1 VGSLSVRQVFP
12 RDGSVALI
20 ARGVVDDETVEQFE
34 RTLDGIVSDEFE
46 RLIIDLTAC
55 QLASAGLGALIRLQ
69 RRLQSRAEAA
79 LLVATDVDLIWTL
92 RVVGLTYWFR
102 VCDTLEAALLEPVL
116 LEPLVPLVEA

>member
-1 VGSLSVRQVFP
+1 MSSC
-12 RDGSVALI
+12 DGSVALI

-34 RTLDGIVSDEFE
+34 QTLDRIVSDEFE
-46 RLIIDLTAC
+46 RLVIDLTSC

-102 VCDTLEAALLEPVL
+102 VCDTLEAALLEP
-116 LEPLVPLVEA
+116 LVPLVEA

>member
-1 VGSLSVRQVFP
+1 V

-20 ARGVVDDETVEQFE
+20 ACGVVDDSTVEQFE
-34 RTLDGIVSDEFE
+34 RTLDRVAGTDFE

-69 RRLQSRAEAA
+69 RRLQDRAEAA

-102 VCDTLEAALLEPVL
+102 VCDTLEAALV
-116 LEPLVPLVEA
+116 EPLALLVEV

>member
-1 VGSLSVRQVFP
+1 MGSLSVRQVSS

-34 RTLDGIVSDEFE
+34 QTLDRIVSDEFE
-46 RLIIDLTAC
+46 RLVIDLTSC

-69 RRLQSRAEAA
+69 RRLQNRAEAA

>member
-1 VGSLSVRQVFP
+1 MGSLSVRQVFP
-12 RDGSVALI
+12 SDGSIALI
-20 ARGVVDDETVEQFE
+20 ARGVVDDDTVEQFE
-34 RTLDGIVSDEFE
+34 RTLDQVTGNAFE
-46 RLIIDLTAC
+46 RLVIDLTAC

-69 RRLQSRAEAA
+69 RRLQSRAEAV

-116 LEPLVPLVEA
+116 EPLAPLVEV

>member
-1 VGSLSVRQVFP
+1 MGSLSVRQVSS

-20 ARGVVDDETVEQFE
+20 ARGIVDDETVEEFE
-34 RTLDGIVSDEFE
+34 RTLDRIAGTAFE
-46 RLIIDLTAC
+46 RLVIDLTAC

-102 VCDTLEAALLEPVL
+102 VCDTLEAALLEAAL
-116 LEPLVPLVEA
+116 LEPLAPLVEV

>member
-1 VGSLSVRQVFP
+1 MGSLSVRQVFS

-20 ARGVVDDETVEQFE
+20 ARGVVDDDTVEQFE
-34 RTLDGIVSDEFE
+34 RTLDQITDTAFE
-46 RLIIDLTAC
+46 RLVIDLTAC

-102 VCDTLEAALLEPVL
+102 VCDTLEAALLEPL
-116 LEPLVPLVEA
+116 APLVEV